1 MFTPTVIS
9 LVLANTI
16 VAVGP
21 SSRLVS
27 AFETARRR
35 HSMGVKA
42 SEDAG
47 VDALR
52 HQTSSHD
59 RWPVT
64 PGPSIAALAD
74 QL

>member
-47 VDALR
+47 ANAGFTVRDAGIR
-52 HQTSSHD
+52 H
-59 RWPVT
+59 
-64 PGPSIAALAD
+64 AA
-74 QL
+74 